1 MNERF
6 SKVFALTENLY
17 TEGSPVIIEAGVL
30 HKDNNTNTMF
40 VQLKFRSISNKK
52 IKAIK
57 IIIFPKD
64 IVGNA
69 LGDKVEYQYLDLDII
84 RNMRFGQK
92 TPIYMPDNKTRSFSM
107 SLTEVIFDDNSIW
120 NGTDKPLLTIKSQQE
135 LNSYLADYELVKE
148 YKLELGNSCRYYPIN
163 DRDLWFCSCGEVNHE
178 QEQQCYKC
186 GLSAQRLFDINFLE
200 LKNKSRKRVE
210 EEKKEAQIKAEQQA
224 EQSKKHTKIITIVSI
239 AILIVVLIV
248 VVINSVIIPIHNK
261 NIAYNNAVA
270 LLNEGK
276 YKEALDALEAL
287 DGYNN
292 AEDLKNNTLE
302 TMYNKFTGMVD
313 NGEYLEANAY
323 YQEISECYTK
333 NPDYKQLT
341 AYVAYNTLKLFCTAP
356 TEVSVTYDDISSYK
370 DFLAYISDFGDHEQI
385 SDTINTL
392 YKLAGSGFYL
402 KDNTDIKQ
410 KKEVYLGGQSIDLYS
425 YESVYTTAY
434 GSHEYR
440 SPYKSYKDI
449 SYLTQNGKLTKI
461 TFGPYEAV
469 ISYNDNSLE
478 ISGGAGVSSQFVGNY
493 KKE

>member
-84 RNMRFGQK
+84 RNIRFGQK

-178 QEQQCYKC
+178 QEQQCYTC

-200 LKNKSRKRVE
+200 LK
-210 EEKKEAQIKAEQQA
+210 AA
-224 EQSKKHTKIITIVSI
+224 
-239 AILIVVLIV
+239 
-248 VVINSVIIPIHNK
+248 
-261 NIAYNNAVA
+261 
-270 LLNEGK
+270 
-276 YKEALDALEAL
+276 
-287 DGYNN
+287 
-292 AEDLKNNTLE
+292 
-302 TMYNKFTGMVD
+302 
-313 NGEYLEANAY
+313 
-323 YQEISECYTK
+323 
-333 NPDYKQLT
+333 
-341 AYVAYNTLKLFCTAP
+341 
-356 TEVSVTYDDISSYK
+356 
-370 DFLAYISDFGDHEQI
+370 
-385 SDTINTL
+385 
-392 YKLAGSGFYL
+392 
-402 KDNTDIKQ
+402 
-410 KKEVYLGGQSIDLYS
+410 
-425 YESVYTTAY
+425 
-434 GSHEYR
+434 
-440 SPYKSYKDI
+440 
-449 SYLTQNGKLTKI
+449 
-461 TFGPYEAV
+461 
-469 ISYNDNSLE
+469 
-478 ISGGAGVSSQFVGNY
+478 
-493 KKE
+493 